1 MFERIIDDV
10 KESTGNALRLTSLAG
25 AAVVAAF
32 ITLLFLCAAAFVLIL
47 QTYGLIPACL
57 TGAAFFFLITL
68 ISVITYE
75 VRRNAIRKRAE
86 AAAKSAPR
94 NVLADPMMVA
104 AGLQVARAIG
114 FKRLIPLL
122 AIGGLALGLMASRQP
137 TDDDPR
143 ED

>member
-1 MFERIIDDV
+1 MIDDV

-32 ITLLFLCAAAFVLIL
+32 MTLLFLCAAAFVFVL

-57 TGAAFFFLITL
+57 TGAAFFFLVTL
-68 ISVITYE
+68 ISVVTYE
-75 VRRNAIRKRAE
+75 MRRNTIRKRAE
-86 AAAKSAPR
+86 AAAKSATH
-94 NVLADPMMVA
+94 NVFADPMMVA
-104 AGLQVARAIG
+104 TGLQVVRAIG
-114 FKRLIPLL
+114 FKKLLPLL

-137 TDDDPR
+137 SDDDTA